1 MKKYIFLNLS
11 ALFAL
16 FLAVCMFI
24 SCGKSKKSKPSE
36 EGQRQPKAS
45 PSAKPLLSS
54 REQKIAKS
62 INNQKQI
69 GMAYVMYL
77 NDHEGWFPR
86 VAGPASVGGKQG
98 DGMDSKGK
106 LPNLVARL
114 YGAKAPAN
122 ERPLNEYVSDPRI
135 FHDPADTGGG
145 AFSVKSCWESFGNSY
160 QPQVADDQFRVKR
173 VLGEKKE
180 PAESYEGTS
189 LHESEIIKPT
199 NKIIQGDWNWP
210 FDREDAWHA
219 KEGEARH
226 IMLYAD
232 MHVSEFVFPPTT
244 QMMKWQLQPA
254 PDPSYKWW

>member
-11 ALFAL
+11 ALFAF

-24 SCGKSKKSKPSE
+24 SCG
-36 EGQRQPKAS
+36 
-45 PSAKPLLSS
+45 KPLLSS

-69 GMAYVMYL
+69 GVGYVGYL
-77 NDHEGWFPR
+77 GDHDGWFPR

-98 DGMDSKGK
+98 DGMGSKGK

-114 YGAKAPAN
+114 YGAKVPAN

-173 VLGEKKE
+173 VLGEKKG

-244 QMMKWQLQPA
+244 QMMKWQLQP

>member
-1 MKKYIFLNLS
+1 MKKYIFLNLT
-11 ALFAL
+11 ALFSF

-24 SCGKSKKSKPSE
+24 SCGKPV
-36 EGQRQPKAS
+36 P
-45 PSAKPLLSS
+45 SS
-54 REQKIAKS
+54 RERKIAQS

-69 GMAYVMYL
+69 GVGYVGYL
-77 NDHEGWFPR
+77 GDHDGWFPR

-98 DGMDSKGK
+98 DGMGSKGK

-114 YGAKAPAN
+114 YGAKVPVN

-145 AFSVKSCWESFGNSY
+145 VYALPSYWESLGNSY
-160 QPQVADDQFRVKR
+160 QPQAGDDMFRVKR
-173 VLGEKKE
+173 VLGAKNE
-180 PAESYEGTS
+180 PAASYEGTS

-210 FDREDAWHA
+210 YDRADAWHA

-244 QMMKWQLQPA
+244 QMMKWQLQPP